1 MQMLNCYQERK
12 FDLYTECP
20 TFQSAHSPC
29 TSQSRKNE
37 IKKLKIL
44 PDTHA
49 TVKQFDLD
57 LLQ

>member
-12 FDLYTECP
+12 FEHDTECP
-20 TFQSAHSPC
+20 TFQSAHSPR
-29 TSQSRKNE
+29 TSQPQKNE
-37 IKKLKIL
+37 IRNL